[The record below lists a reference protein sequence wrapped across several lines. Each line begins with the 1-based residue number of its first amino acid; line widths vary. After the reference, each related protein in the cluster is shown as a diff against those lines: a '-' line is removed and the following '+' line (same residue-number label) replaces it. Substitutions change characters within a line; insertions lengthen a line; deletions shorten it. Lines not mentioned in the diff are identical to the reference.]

1 MYLLPQWYLGLWRS
15 VDIFIHMHIPIQR
28 YMHIIKYIIRFLKTR
43 CHGRGLK
50 SQKMNDRVKG
60 SEVQGHRQLKNEC
73 DAGLETT

>member
-1 MYLLPQWYLGLWRS
+1 MYLLPQWYLGLWGS
-15 VDIFIHMHIPIQR
+15 VDIFIHMHIPTQR
-28 YMHIIKYIIRFLKTR
+28 YMHIIKYIIHFLKTR

-60 SEVQGHRQLKNEC
+60 TEVQGHRQLKNEC